1 MINNMA
7 YDVDFTKGLVEKSD
21 SSRIEK
27 VFERAKRGEELTI
40 GFLGGSITQ
49 DAVTSDHKLCYA
61 YRVYDWFCK
70 TFPNATFKY
79 VNAGIGATDS
89 QFAAARVKE
98 QLLSYKPDFV
108 LMEHAV
114 NDDGKN
120 AKFLETYEGT
130 LRQILKSGEE
140 APAVLLMCNVF
151 YDDGASAE
159 RMHRTVARHYNIPV
173 VSMRTTI
180 YEALLQGKFENK
192 LITHDNLHPNDDGHG
207 LVAKVITTYL
217 EGLLNGENVSDEGCA
232 YDKDTLPAP
241 LTLNRYESSIK
252 YDNRNA
258 SFIEMEGFELDLR
271 PQEGPRDCFKNGY
284 VATEKGAFVELE
296 TECSCVS
303 VQFRR
308 TINLPAPIAKVVI
321 DGDEASAVILDAN
334 FDETWG
340 DKLDL
345 VDVYTSEE
353 IARHR
358 VRVEVIET
366 HPDDKGDFYLASI
379 IVAGTR

>member
-27 VFERAKRGEELTI
+27 VFERAKRGEELNI

-120 AKFLETYEGT
+120 TKFIESYEGT

-140 APAVLLMCNVF
+140 TPAVLLMCNVF

-159 RMHRTVARHYNIPV
+159 RMHRMVARHYNIPV

-192 LITHDNLHPNDDGHG
+192 CITHDNLHPNDDGHG

-217 EGLLNGENVSDEGCA
+217 DGVLSGENICHEGIVC
-232 YDKDTLPAP
+232 DKEHVPTPIS
-241 LTLNRYESSIK
+241 LNRYESSIK
-252 YDNRNA
+252 YDNRNCDM
-258 SFIEMEGFELDLR
+258 SGNGFIPDLT

-284 VATEKGAFVELE
+284 VATEKGAYVDLE
-296 TECSCVS
+296 ATCSLIS

-308 TINLPAPIAKVVI
+308 TINLPAPIAKVVV
-321 DGDEASAVILDAN
+321 DGNEDAAVILDAN

-345 VDVYTSEE
+345 VDVYSSESAAKHKIHIE
-353 IARHR
+353 I
-358 VRVEVIET
+358 VET
-366 HPDDKGDFYLASI
+366 HPDDKGDFYLASV
-379 IVAGTR
+379 IVAGV